1 MASSF
6 CGYLAVWHVCKKEHY
21 SSSAPPHHEVLGIA
35 NGLRALCNRMA
46 SASCFRRIMQHRG
59 YFRGEIRSFTASL
72 AECNRRRAPSSCV
85 PRFSFPCERAS
96 LTFKAILLFL
106 RPESP
111 RFATHVL
118 GRGIDARLRSGG
130 GVFRHHHVGLQ
141 GGAEYF
147 RGGHGRQNLELR
159 RRRGGG
165 AAYFGD
171 I

>member
-1 MASSF
+1 MCAKRITTAAAPLLTTRFSASPTA
-6 CGYLAVWHVCKKEHY
+6 CGHY
-21 SSSAPPHHEVLGIA
+21 VVAWPHSSAV
-35 NGLRALCNRMA
+35 NALA
-46 SASCFRRIMQHRG
+46 ACFRRIMQHRG
-59 YFRGEIRSFTASL
+59 YCRGEIRSFTASQ
-72 AECNRRRAPSSCV
+72 AGCNRRRAPSSCV